1 MSVAWVHNKLTIS
14 TPRFQGTMKKSDK
27 KLIVVKKFI
36 YALSA
41 AEAIR
46 VERKMKPDEVW
57 IDDDW
62 RKNQSQD
69 KTGAIGFVVSEYED

>member
-1 MSVAWVHNKLTIS
+1 MN
-14 TPRFQGTMKKSDK
+14 KSDK
-27 KLIVVKKFI
+27 KLFVVKKFI
-36 YALSA
+36 YARSA

-69 KTGAIGFVVSEYED
+69 KAGAIGFVASEYED